1 MINHM
6 IKKQDDVVLR
16 QICKI
21 VSSDIEKINFQLSPK
36 TKRKLITR
44 SIEESLVETFILSIL
59 YDWSIALDLKIISD
73 TTLDYSISSLKE
85 SYDILRD
92 WLTPSDFLRLSIYL
106 GQHIDKWIEMAEDA
120 ELYEV
125 AANFLKINERL

>member
-1 MINHM
+1 M

-36 TKRKLITR
+36 TKRKLIAR